1 MPTNFESV
9 KATPYLFVL
18 VASVLHAYWNYL
30 LKRSGGG
37 QLFVGLSKVAEVA
50 LFAPVFALV
59 GLREATSHGL
69 QLWPLALVGA
79 ALTLSNYVLLAK
91 AYERADLSFVYPI
104 SRGGVLIFVPVLG
117 YFAFS
122 ERLNASG
129 FAAVGSILAGIVVMQ
144 LPSGRRQAPGRPRV
158 PAGAVIL
165 ALLAGLAA
173 AGYTI
178 WDKRAVRSLSPF
190 TYFYTYTTVV
200 GAAYGTY
207 LVRAYGGD
215 AIRDEWRRNAAAIV
229 QVAAFNTLA
238 YVLVLFAL
246 RDGVS
251 SYVVAVRQ
259 LSVAF
264 GALLG
269 WRLLGERIEP
279 PKRLGIALIV
289 AGAVLVALTR

>member
-1 MPTNFESV
+1 V
-9 KATPYLFVL
+9 QATPYFLVL
-18 VASVLHAYWNYL
+18 VAAVLHAYWNYL
-30 LKRSGGG
+30 LKRAGGG

-50 LFAPVFALV
+50 LFAPVFATV
-59 GLREATSHGL
+59 GVREATSHGL
-69 QLWPLALVGA
+69 LLWPLAVVGA

-104 SRGGVLIFVPVLG
+104 SRGAVLIFVPVLG
-117 YFAFS
+117 FLVFR
-122 ERLNASG
+122 ERLNARG
-129 FAAVGSILAGIVVMQ
+129 YTAVAAILSGIVVMQ
-144 LPSGRRQAPGRPRV
+144 IQSRRRGSGDSKPIG
-158 PAGAVIL
+158 GAAVALSIL
-165 ALLAGLAA
+165 AAVAA

-178 WDKRAVRSLSPF
+178 WDKRAVRMISPF
-190 TYFYTYTTVV
+190 TYFYTYTALV

-207 LVRAYGGD
+207 LVRAYGGE
-215 AIRDEWRRNAAAIV
+215 AIRDEWRRNGSAIL
-229 QVAAFNTLA
+229 QVGALNTIT

-269 WRLLGERIEP
+269 WRLLGERIET
-279 PKRLGIALIV
+279 PKRIGIALIV
-289 AGAVLVALTR
+289 TGAVLVALTR